1 MAPAKHVQALV
12 VITVFP
18 AISFVLFALRIYSK
32 HLTKNWGWDDLFVI
46 ISMVLVIGMCATS
59 WGYTIHTKQG
69 YPSEYFPPGPIPY
82 PIVGKRYNL
91 ANQLLYFPILTF
103 VRASIIAFILS
114 LSGLRKF
121 VVLTLRILFV
131 VNMCA
136 GIAVFLAT
144 LFQCRP
150 IHYAWDTVEMDHN
163 AQQAAGADENGMKDG
178 QLVRA
183 GTCHPYKSFFLT
195 MALITILLDAWLL
208 SIPSFIVWGINM
220 PKRQKFMV
228 VMVLSIG
235 AVVTAF
241 SIVRT
246 VIVVENFSKSA
257 REQVSDTKYTFAN
270 IETNCAIWAATVPA
284 LKSLIARVFP
294 RWWETRRRT
303 PYPVSPNHLPNSLS
317 HQTSTPPVAGSWKG
331 SQAASS
337 NDPQSHPLDSLAPP
351 RRSDDSE
358 AELRRFEYDPK
369 VSGLFRGGQN
379 YLPEDQS
386 SGGTMAMHSGFS
398 SNRQASPDSK
408 LVPPPPNESHFGS
421 TQDAGREEEGW
432 PLSPSPTPTTAVQ
445 STVASPLQSRE
456 WDGGGNGSS
465 RGEV

>member
-1 MAPAKHVQALV
+1 YKFPNDEREQDRLNLVHHAIYYLCDEKLFLAPFEPHGK
-12 VITVFP
+12 
-18 AISFVLFALRIYSK
+18 RILDTGTGTGK
-32 HLTKNWGWDDLFVI
+32 WPIEMGID
-46 ISMVLVIGMCATS
+46 
-59 WGYTIHTKQG
+59 TIYTKQG
-69 YPSEYFPPGPIPY
+69 YPAEYFPPGPIPY
-82 PIVGKRYNL
+82 PIEGKRYNL

-136 GIAVFLAT
+136 GIAVFLAA

-150 IHYAWDTVEMDHN
+150 VHYAWDTEEMDRN
-163 AQQAAGADENGMKDG
+163 ARQAAGADENGMKDG
-178 QLVRA
+178 QLVKG
-183 GTCHPYKSFFLT
+183 GTCHPYRSFFLT

-208 SIPSFIVWGINM
+208 SVPSFIVWGINM
-220 PKRQKFMV
+220 PKRQKCMV

-246 VIVVENFSKSA
+246 VIVVENFSKSE
-257 REQVSDTKYTFAN
+257 RQQVSDTKYTYAN

-294 RWWETRRRT
+294 RC
-303 PYPVSPNHLPNSLS
+303 
-317 HQTSTPPVAGSWKG
+317 HQTSTPPPGSWKG

-379 YLPEDQS
+379 YIPEDQS
-386 SGGTMAMHSGFS
+386 SGGTMAMYSGFS

-408 LVPPPPNESHFGS
+408 LVPPPPHESHFGS
-421 TQDAGREEEGW
+421 TQGAGGEEEGCFF
-432 PLSPSPTPTTAVQ
+432 SPSPTPMTAVQ

-456 WDGGGNGSS
+456 WEGGGKGSS
-465 RGEV
+465 GRNG